1 MHILGELALILG
13 VLTLTA
19 CSDVAQPD
27 PSQSLSISPPLDS
40 QGHRPAQDAAS
51 LSWSVR
57 TASDSLTKE
66 EHSYAVVESLN
77 KVQFEF
83 PYEGEQRATLLYR
96 PLDAGDHIEP
106 LIRLSLEKG
115 QFYCKDPRHCSVR
128 YRLDDAEPSGWRAKV
143 RDDGG
148 TNWIDLGKGHTED
161 PNSSTCVL
169 LLLTTAKKVT
179 IETAFYGQGSRTFE
193 FQVSGLSDLGLAL
206 PSPEQARNCSSA

>member
-1 MHILGELALILG
+1 MRILDEFALILG

-19 CSDVAQPD
+19 CSDVALPD
-27 PSQSLSISPPLDS
+27 TSESPSMSPPSDS
-40 QGHRPAQDAAS
+40 RGHRPTQDAAS
-51 LSWSVR
+51 LSWSVH
-57 TASDSLTKE
+57 TVKDSLTKE

-77 KVQFEF
+77 VVQFEF

-106 LIRLSLEKG
+106 LVRLSLEKG

-128 YRLDDAEPSGWRAKV
+128 YRLDDGEPSGWRAEV

-148 TNWIDLGKGHTED
+148 TNWIDLGKGHIDD

-169 LLLTTAKKVT
+169 LLLTSARKVT
-179 IETAFYGQGSRTFE
+179 IETTFYGQGSRTFE
-193 FQVSGLSDLGLAL
+193 FQVSGLSDLGLGL
-206 PSPEQARNCSSA
+206 PSPEQAKICGSA